1 MLSHE
6 DVSQQALEMLSA
18 QLKQLNAQS
27 KEWTDTNAQIAA
39 ALAIAKIAQI
49 LANIGEADGTQ
60 ATTSKGD
67 ERQARKSNKETLE
80 EVFSHDAAE

>member
-6 DVSQQALEMLSA
+6 DVSQQALEILSA
-18 QLKQLNAQS
+18 QLKQLQEQS
-27 KEWTDTNAQIAA
+27 KTWTDTNAQINA

-60 ATTSKGD
+60 TSASKGD
-67 ERQARKSNKETLE
+67 ERQTKKATKESLE
-80 EVFSHDAAE
+80 EVFSHDAAD